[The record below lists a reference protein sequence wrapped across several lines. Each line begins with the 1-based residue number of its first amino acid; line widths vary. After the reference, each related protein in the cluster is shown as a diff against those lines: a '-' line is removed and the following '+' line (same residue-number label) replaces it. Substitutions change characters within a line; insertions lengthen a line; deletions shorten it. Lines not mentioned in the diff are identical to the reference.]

1 MKNLVVTLILLTVSS
16 SSFSQEW
23 VDAVKRA
30 RKSYQASDYKKAL
43 TYYQRA
49 QKLAPDDVNLSD
61 EIGQTSYKLGD
72 FEKSEQFF
80 QENTAAK
87 SSKLEKAK
95 SFHNIGNSR
104 MKNKNYQG
112 AVEAYK
118 ASLRLHPESDKTRYN
133 LSEALRQI
141 KKEAQQKQNQS
152 KSSEN
157 QNDANNSN
165 GSNKDQTNRGGER
178 NKENQKS
185 ENRWPNKT
193 TDRILKEL
201 MKKDAETK
209 QKIDKNLSRGVA
221 PKSGKDW

>member
-95 SFHNIGNSR
+95 SFHNI
-104 MKNKNYQG
+104 
-112 AVEAYK
+112 
-118 ASLRLHPESDKTRYN
+118 
-133 LSEALRQI
+133 
-141 KKEAQQKQNQS
+141 
-152 KSSEN
+152 
-157 QNDANNSN
+157 
-165 GSNKDQTNRGGER
+165 
-178 NKENQKS
+178 
-185 ENRWPNKT
+185 
-193 TDRILKEL
+193 
-201 MKKDAETK
+201 
-209 QKIDKNLSRGVA
+209 
-221 PKSGKDW
+221 

>member
-104 MKNKNYQG
+104 MKIRMMLTIQTVATKTKQTG
-112 AVEAYK
+112 EAK
-118 ASLRLHPESDKTRYN
+118 E
-133 LSEALRQI
+133 I
-141 KKEAQQKQNQS
+141 KK
-152 KSSEN
+152 
-157 QNDANNSN
+157 
-165 GSNKDQTNRGGER
+165 T
-178 NKENQKS
+178 
-185 ENRWPNKT
+185 
-193 TDRILKEL
+193 
-201 MKKDAETK
+201 KKVRTSCQTK
-209 QKIDKNLSRGVA
+209 QQTAYSRN
-221 PKSGKDW
+221 